1 MTPVEMT
8 LDDSWAVWCRDDG
21 GGMWSYDR
29 AVMLCPTSFGDTGG
43 QPAMRHPGGRA
54 NISRV
59 EAASH
64 AISRWQYEHQQPD
77 HWSHHKTAA
86 GENMASGMWNVWT
99 ISIIYLVVVL
109 GSSCRVRTVWRWRC
123 WHRHLHLHLQ
133 LCIWLR
139 HSQPRLRQSEH
150 SGDTEHNYHTPVI
163 ILTLGLHLATFI
175 TPRNAAGRG
184 RWGEVSFGRMSV
196 MSVDPGVKSEESNCW
211 LTPRW
216 GQMCRLIFSL
226 VRLY

>member
-1 MTPVEMT
+1 MSAKTWITRNASPEKSWLLLRIKEELNMTPVEMT

-29 AVMLCPTSFGDTGG
+29 AVMLCPTSFSDTGG
-43 QPAMRHPGGRA
+43 QPAMRYPGGRA

-99 ISIIYLVVVL
+99 ISIIYLLVVL
-109 GSSCRVRTVWRWRC
+109 GSSGAGWELCGGGGVDIDTYTYTSPALHLIETFSDSSQTVW
-123 WHRHLHLHLQ
+123 
-133 LCIWLR
+133 I
-139 HSQPRLRQSEH
+139 QPGH
-150 SGDTEHNYHTPVI
+150 WT
-163 ILTLGLHLATFI
+163 
-175 TPRNAAGRG
+175 
-184 RWGEVSFGRMSV
+184 
-196 MSVDPGVKSEESNCW
+196 
-211 LTPRW
+211 
-216 GQMCRLIFSL
+216 
-226 VRLY
+226 

>member
-1 MTPVEMT
+1 MRETDFNLHWSSTHYSGGHYHIKTVAAKNWITRNASPEKSWLLLRIKEELNMTPVEMT

-29 AVMLCPTSFGDTGG
+29 AVMLCPTSFSDTGG
-43 QPAMRHPGGRA
+43 QPAMRYPGGRA

-99 ISIIYLVVVL
+99 VSIIYLVVL
-109 GSSCRVRTVWRWRC
+109 CSSAGWE
-123 WHRHLHLHLQ
+123 
-133 LCIWLR
+133 
-139 HSQPRLRQSEH
+139 P
-150 SGDTEHNYHTPVI
+150 SGGGGVDIDTYTYTYSFASDWD
-163 ILTLGLHLATFI
+163 IL
-175 TPRNAAGRG
+175 
-184 RWGEVSFGRMSV
+184 
-196 MSVDPGVKSEESNCW
+196 
-211 LTPRW
+211 
-216 GQMCRLIFSL
+216 SL
-226 VRLY
+226 VSDSLNTAGTLNITTTPLS